1 MGACFLGIR
10 FLWPRWAWVALTAL
24 PAAVAFGQEPITGI
38 SEVRALPRS
47 ETAKGLPVRLRGV
60 VTLRGG
66 ETFVMQDETA
76 GIYVNVSVARSRKI
90 WESDDEVFAKVR
102 VGSVVEIEG
111 VTDRGGFSPPML
123 PRTLRIVGEAT
134 LPPAREMVPA
144 RFFGGAEDCQRIT
157 VRGVVQGSYRGSDN
171 LIVLIMDAN
180 PGTFIASVPAS
191 AVPDPERLA
200 DAEVLLT
207 GVPLAKFNTR
217 GEFLMPNLSINEPAD
232 LVVEKPATSP
242 PFESPKVLLMDV
254 DGFRAEPLQAHRLQ
268 VEGTVTAVFRD
279 PIFTIIYIQEGQT
292 GVRVSV
298 RGGASAAVGERL
310 EVAGFVDRART
321 IRGLK
326 EAVIRKIA
334 SAAVPEPTFM
344 TPEGIMAV
352 NAEAA
357 GMGLIA
363 NLGDSD
369 GRLIRFEARLVDKLG
384 AEPGKSRLVL
394 ATESSSVLATLSNKD
409 ANALSDLSN
418 GSQLAITGIVQLV
431 YSPET
436 FTGGPAAPIG
446 MELLLRS
453 RDDITV
459 LAAPSWW
466 TRTRVLY
473 ALAAVASALA
483 VVGIW
488 VWLLRQQ
495 VRAQAARFADAM
507 ETHRNTELEMKGAR
521 EERFR
526 LAADLHDSLQQHLT
540 GASYRMEAAL
550 MRLPAVPD
558 AVREQFAAARAALER
573 TRTGLRDCLLGLRH
587 VEEGPAE
594 FPALLRHAA
603 DKMEHWPKGAVE
615 INTEGEPFALS
626 RQVMGSLLLLMQE
639 AVGNAFKHGA
649 PTRVTIAL
657 HYTPESLMMRIED
670 DGSGFDPAQAPDATS
685 GHFGLES
692 MKHRLRW
699 LGGKTE
705 ITSQPGAGALIVAS
719 LPRSR
724 AESEMADAAEDDA
737 PP

>member
-1 MGACFLGIR
+1 ML
-10 FLWPRWAWVALTAL
+10 VVMLTAL
-24 PAAVAFGQEPITGI
+24 LALVARGQEPITRI
-38 SEVRALPRS
+38 ADVRALPRS
-47 ETAKGLPVRLRGV
+47 ETAKALPVRLRGV
-60 VTLRGG
+60 VTWYGWG
-66 ETFVMQDETA
+66 SFVMQDESA
-76 GIYVNVSVARSRKI
+76 GIYVNVGVAQSRKI
-90 WESDDEVFAKVR
+90 WQGDNAVFAKVR
-102 VGSVVEIEG
+102 AGSVVEIEG

-123 PRTLRIVGEAT
+123 PRTLRIVGVAA

-144 RFFGGAEDCQRIT
+144 RFFGGAEDSQRIT
-157 VRGVVQGSYRGSDN
+157 VRGVVQGSYRGSDET
-171 LIVLIMDAN
+171 IVLIMDAN

-191 AVPDPERLA
+191 AVPDRERLA
-200 DAEVLLT
+200 DAEVRLT

-217 GEFLMPNLSINEPAD
+217 GEFLMPNFSINEPAD

-242 PFESPKVLLMDV
+242 PFESPKVPLMDV
-254 DGFRAEPLQAHRLQ
+254 DGFRAEPLQAHRLR

-279 PIFTIIYIQEGQT
+279 PIFTILYIQEGQT

-298 RGGASAAVGERL
+298 RGGASAAVGDRL
-310 EVAGFVDRART
+310 EVAGFVDRTRT

-334 SAAVPEPTFM
+334 SADVPEPTFM

-357 GMGLIA
+357 GKGLIA
-363 NLGDSD
+363 NLGDSN

-394 ATESSSVLATLSNKD
+394 ATASSSVLATLSNND
-409 ANALSDLSN
+409 ANALSDLRN

-431 YSPET
+431 YLPET
-436 FTGGPAAPIG
+436 FTGGPAAPVG
-446 MELLLRS
+446 MELLLRG

-483 VVGIW
+483 VAGIW
-488 VWLLRQQ
+488 VWLLRRQ
-495 VRAQAARFADAM
+495 VRAQAAQFAAAM

-558 AVREQFAAARAALER
+558 AVREQFSAARAALER
-573 TRTGLRDCLLGLRH
+573 TRTGLRECLIGLRH
-587 VEEGPAE
+587 VEEGPSE
-594 FPALLRHAA
+594 FLALLRHAA
-603 DKMEHWPKGAVE
+603 EKMEHWPKGVVE
-615 INTEGEPFALS
+615 ITTEGEPFALS

-649 PTRVTIAL
+649 PTRVTVSL

-670 DGSGFDPAQAPDATS
+670 DGSGFDPDQAPDATS

-699 LGGKTE
+699 LGSKTE
-705 ITSQPGAGALIVAS
+705 ITSQPGAGTLIVAS

-724 AESEMADAAEDDA
+724 AESEMPDAAEGDA

>member
-1 MGACFLGIR
+1 ML
-10 FLWPRWAWVALTAL
+10 VVMLTAL
-24 PAAVAFGQEPITGI
+24 LALVARGQELITHI
-38 SEVRALPRS
+38 ADVRALPRS
-47 ETAKGLPVRLRGV
+47 ETAKALPVRLRGV
-60 VTLRGG
+60 VTWRGEG
-66 ETFVMQDETA
+66 SFVMQDESA
-76 GIYVNVSVARSRKI
+76 GIYVNVGVARSRKI
-90 WESDDEVFAKVR
+90 WQGEEAVFAKVC

-111 VTDRGGFSPPML
+111 FTDRGGFSPPML

-134 LPPAREMVPA
+134 LPPARAMVPA
-144 RFFGGAEDCQRIT
+144 RFFSGAEDSQRIT
-157 VRGVVQGSYRGSDN
+157 VRGVVQGSYRGSDET
-171 LIVLIMDAN
+171 IVLIMDAN

-191 AVPDPERLA
+191 AVPDRERLA
-200 DAEVLLT
+200 DAEVRLT

-217 GEFLMPNLSINEPAD
+217 GEFLMPNFSINEPAD

-242 PFESPKVLLMDV
+242 PFESPKVPLMEV
-254 DGFRAEPLQAHRLQ
+254 DGFRAEPLQAHRLR

-279 PIFTIIYIQEGQT
+279 PIFTILYIQEGKT

-298 RGGASAAVGERL
+298 RGGASAAVGDRV
-310 EVAGFVDRART
+310 EVAGFVDRTRT

-326 EAVIRKIA
+326 EAVIRKIS
-334 SAAVPEPTFM
+334 SAEVPEPTFM

-357 GMGLIA
+357 GKGLIA
-363 NLGDSD
+363 NLGDSN

-394 ATESSSVLATLSNKD
+394 ATASSSVLATLSNND
-409 ANALSDLSN
+409 ANALSDLRN

-431 YSPET
+431 YLPET
-436 FTGGPAAPIG
+436 FTGGPATPVG
-446 MELLLRS
+446 TELLLRG

-483 VVGIW
+483 VAGIW
-488 VWLLRQQ
+488 VWLLRRQ
-495 VRAQAARFADAM
+495 VRAQASQFAAAM

-558 AVREQFAAARAALER
+558 AVREQFSAARAALER
-573 TRTGLRDCLLGLRH
+573 TRTGLRECLIGLRH
-587 VEEGPAE
+587 VEEGPSE
-594 FPALLRHAA
+594 FLALLRYAA
-603 DKMEHWPKGAVE
+603 EKMEHWPKDVVE
-615 INTEGEPFALS
+615 ITTEGEPFALS

-639 AVGNAFKHGA
+639 AVGNALKHGA
-649 PTRVTIAL
+649 PTRVTVAL
-657 HYTPESLMMRIED
+657 HYSPESLVMRIED
-670 DGSGFDPAQAPDATS
+670 DGSGFDPDQAPDATS

-705 ITSQPGAGALIVAS
+705 ITSQPGAGTLIVAS

-724 AESEMADAAEDDA
+724 AESEMPDAAEGDA